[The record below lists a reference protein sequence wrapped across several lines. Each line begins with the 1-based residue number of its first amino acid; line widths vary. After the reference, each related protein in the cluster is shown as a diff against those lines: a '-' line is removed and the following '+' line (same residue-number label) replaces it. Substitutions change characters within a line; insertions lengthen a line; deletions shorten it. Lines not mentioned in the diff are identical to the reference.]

1 MAINTDL
8 KNYLDRSHVPYE
20 TLSHPQSFSCFEI
33 ARNVGVRAEEVA
45 KALVVKAK
53 GKRAIVVLPGS
64 SRLDARK
71 LKTLMGHSDAR
82 LLLEEEMEKEFPSY
96 EVGAIPPIGALFGF
110 PVYVDERLQAEK
122 IVFTGGTHVDS
133 VRMNYSDFLS
143 LVHPQVVDLV
153 EEPE

>member
-1 MAINTDL
+1 
-8 KNYLDRSHVPYE
+8 
-20 TLSHPQSFSCFEI
+20 
-33 ARNVGVRAEEVA
+33 
-45 KALVVKAK
+45 LVVKAK

-71 LKTLMGHSDAR
+71 LKILMGHSDAR
-82 LLLEEEMEKEFPSY
+82 LLLEEELEMEFPSF

-133 VRMNYSDFLS
+133 VRMNYSDLLS